1 MTLLEIAKW
10 VTDNN
15 SVGLTGSMMFKLRGI
30 DLEREP
36 NDLDFVGFEGTQN
49 RIDKI
54 KVPKGFFYKS
64 QDGAGSEVNSVI
76 FYNKELG
83 IKLDFMY
90 SEEDIDFD
98 LEIPLGDLQE
108 CIQAKIRYVKNDKSN
123 ESNESKAKHLRDLQK
138 LKPYMDIAS
147 SLEFDNINE
156 DSTKL
161 DLDMCF

>member
-30 DLEREP
+30 DLGRES
-36 NDLDFVGFEGTQN
+36 NDLDFIGFEGTEY
-49 RIDKI
+49 KI
-54 KVPKGFFYKS
+54 GELKVPEGFLYRSKE
-64 QDGAGSEVNSVI
+64 GGGSDVRSVV
-76 FYNKELG
+76 FFNEELNV
-83 IKLDFMY
+83 KLDFMY
-90 SEEDIDFD
+90 SEEEIDFD

-123 ESNESKAKHLRDLQK
+123 ESKAKHLMDLQK

-147 SLEFDNINE
+147 SLKFDNINE

-161 DLDMCF
+161 DLDMHL

>member
-15 SVGLTGSMMFKLRGI
+15 FVGLTGSMMFKLRGI

-49 RIDKI
+49 CIDKI
-54 KVPKGFFYKS
+54 KVPKGFFYKY

-83 IKLDFMY
+83 IKLDFMH
-90 SEEDIDFD
+90 SKEDIDFD

-123 ESNESKAKHLRDLQK
+123 ESKAKHLMDLQK

-147 SLEFDNINE
+147 SIEFDNINE

-161 DLDMCF
+161 DLDMCL

>member
-49 RIDKI
+49 CIDKI

-83 IKLDFMY
+83 IKLDFMH
-90 SEEDIDFD
+90 SKEDIDFD

-108 CIQAKIRYVKNDKSN
+108 CIHAKIRYVKNDKSN
-123 ESNESKAKHLRDLQK
+123 EPKAKHLRDLQK

-147 SLEFDNINE
+147 SIEFDNINE

-161 DLDMCF
+161 DLDMCL